1 MAEVVGLVTGVAGL
15 TPLVTGVVGGIRR
28 LRRIRRDSSE
38 IPEGLDALIK
48 ELSFLQ
54 VVIEN
59 SHAILHGPGADYCQE
74 SIIAV
79 AKGIEELLDKFPL
92 ESVLS
97 GKKPKLKEV
106 WDLRHWKEDVNALR
120 GTVEKAKQ
128 DLVLCLQTTQ
138 LNLIYAMI
146 QTPNLGAPSNPEAS
160 SSSDLVMDSEA
171 LSSSSPVKHTPHR
184 RVMRRDCA
192 VRACSCSCHRV
203 SRISRRFWALDYIG
217 LLPPGNK
224 CDQPSC
230 NASAY
235 GFRLRVALSQLG
247 IPWSVTMGLRL
258 LARVGSYTI
267 QPALQVERVVKYT
280 SPGFE
285 IIWRLE
291 NELIKVDE
299 ACMAFRKLARE
310 DPSLNFHADP
320 SGSSYIDTLLMDT
333 WGSMRRGSTTEDR
346 RRSDDQLSLLR
357 VLMSELEVTRGRDS
371 KRFLINCAK
380 RSEANAHIA
389 LLETALESGFDPT
402 TIDSPISSELS
413 HPRLGMTWEQDPL
426 LLQFLTLLCKNDQGF
441 GGMTPLHEAVLFG
454 KPEDVQHWA
463 TRSKKN
469 ERNFLGQTPLHLAI
483 SRPQHLQT
491 ILDAGHDRNAFDGYK
506 LTPLM
511 YAAVCNEIDAAKI
524 LIRAGADPLLRHSTN
539 NSTFANIAISR
550 TNWDFVMNIIRFLD
564 DEAMHATADL
574 LAKLVLSHLF
584 RGFKVPEVAGRDDC
598 LLQSLS
604 ICKSL
609 NFCPDLLL
617 RADSSQVSEA
627 RTLLHYARSAEEVD
641 ALLDHGFTMINQV
654 DQKGQHAL
662 MTVIYNPYNYD
673 PYDNDPEPIIAR
685 LLDAGADINL
695 QDKRGYTV
703 CHSVTQHYGYQSTW
717 DTGEQLDYLHTLIPR
732 GADVLIPD
740 NCRCSCSVSGCL
752 PTVVGL
758 ALCFIRT
765 LAEDSA
771 ALLTEWIIL
780 IFEICGK
787 ETAKQILLA
796 TIRRSKHKKLDM
808 THTCCR
814 RRQMD
819 FFNDV
824 PYPDLMPE
832 DDIDDILEEESEFTT
847 ILDDKMEQESKK
859 DFNSLLRTAILDTKP
874 PMNQTGHR
882 RWLKISIGNRR
893 LVPRHYVDHENDQ
906 FGVKGEW
913 NFASSSNQIRI
924 VLLCV
929 SSYILWLER
938 RFRKSESYGQATG
951 NPWGDG
957 YLRRLSWLHY
967 LCNVMEI
974 STEELIVE
982 LRREVALDSKMT
994 SEKKSVDADIEHFC
1008 QSWEEWSTKG
1018 PAMGV
1023 GSTDGFADWPLEEAS
1038 D

>member
-15 TPLVTGVVGGIRR
+15 TPLITGVVGGIRR
-28 LRRIRRDSSE
+28 LRRIRRDSAE

-54 VVIEN
+54 MVIEN
-59 SHAILHGPGADYCQE
+59 SHAILHGPAADYCQE

-138 LNLIYAMI
+138 LNLIYTMI

-171 LSSSSPVKHTPHR
+171 LSSSSLVKYTPHR
-184 RVMRRDCA
+184 RVARRDCA
-192 VRACSCSCHRV
+192 VRACSCSCHLV

-258 LARVGSYTI
+258 LAGVGSYTI

-299 ACMAFRKLARE
+299 ACMAFRKLARV
-310 DPSLNFHADP
+310 DPSLNLHVDP
-320 SGSSYIDTLLMDT
+320 SGSSYIDTLLKDT
-333 WGSMRRGSTTEDR
+333 WGSVGRGSTTDNR
-346 RRSDDQLSLLR
+346 RRSDDQLSLLQ

-380 RSEANAHIA
+380 KSEANAHIA

-413 HPRLGMTWEQDPL
+413 HPRLGMMWGQDPL
-426 LLQFLTLLCKNDQGF
+426 LLQFLTLLCKNNQGF

-454 KPEDVQHWA
+454 KSEDVQHWA

-483 SRPQHLQT
+483 SRPQHLQA
-491 ILDAGHDRNAFDGYK
+491 ILDAGHDRNAVDGYGF
-506 LTPLM
+506 TPLM
-511 YAAVCNEIDAAKI
+511 YAAVCNEIDAARI
-524 LIRAGADPLLRHSTN
+524 LIRAGADALLRHSVYN
-539 NSTFANIAISR
+539 CTFAYIAISR
-550 TNWDFVMNIIRFLD
+550 TNWDFVNNLFRFLD
-564 DEAMHATADL
+564 DEAMQDTADM
-574 LAKLVLSHLF
+574 LAKLIVSHLAVND
-584 RGFKVPEVAGRDDC
+584 RIPRTAERADC

-604 ICKSL
+604 MCKSL
-609 NFCPDLLL
+609 NFCPKLLL
-617 RADSSQVSEA
+617 RADSSQVTEG
-627 RTLLHYARSAEEVD
+627 RTLLHYAHSAKEVD
-641 ALLDHGFTMINQV
+641 ALLDCGFTMINQV
-654 DQKGQHAL
+654 DQKDRL
-662 MTVIYNPYNYD
+662 IT
-673 PYDNDPEPIIAR
+673 R

-703 CHSVTQHYGYQSTW
+703 CHTVAQYFEYRSTSRI
-717 DTGEQLDYLHTLIPR
+717 GEQLDYLHTLITR

-752 PTVVGL
+752 PIVVGSD
-758 ALCFIRT
+758 T
-765 LAEDSA
+765 WAEDLA
-771 ALLTEWIIL
+771 ALLTEWFIL

-796 TIRRSKHKKLDM
+796 TIRQSEHEKLDM
-808 THTCCR
+808 THTCCGWR
-814 RRQMD
+814 EMD
-819 FFNDV
+819 FFSDV

-832 DDIDDILEEESEFTT
+832 DDIDDILEEESEFTR
-847 ILDDKMEQESKK
+847 ILDEKLEQESKK
-859 DFNSLLRTAILDTKP
+859 DFNSLLRNAILDTKP
-874 PMNQTGHR
+874 PMDQTGHR
-882 RWLKISIGNRR
+882 RWLKIGIGNRWLLR
-893 LVPRHYVDHENDQ
+893 RHYVDHENDQ
-906 FGVKGEW
+906 FAAQFQR
-913 NFASSSNQIRI
+913 NPYSSSNQIRI
-924 VLLCV
+924 VV
-929 SSYILWLER
+929 SSVSSHVLWLER
-938 RFRKSESYGQATG
+938 RFRKSESSDEATG
-951 NPWGDG
+951 NPWRDG

-974 STEELIVE
+974 STEELIRG
-982 LRREVALDSKMT
+982 LRHEAALDNMRT
-994 SEKKSVDADIEHFC
+994 GEKKVVDGDIKHFC
-1008 QSWEEWSTKG
+1008 QSWEEWSAKG

>member
-28 LRRIRRDSSE
+28 LRRIRRDSAE

-54 VVIEN
+54 MVIEN

-74 SIIAV
+74 IIIAV
-79 AKGIEELLDKFPL
+79 AKGIEELLHRFPL

-128 DLVLCLQTTQ
+128 DLVLYLQTTQ
-138 LNLIYAMI
+138 LNLIYTMT

-171 LSSSSPVKHTPHR
+171 LSSSSLVKCTPHQ
-184 RVMRRDCA
+184 RVARRDCA

-258 LARVGSYTI
+258 LAGVGSYTI

-285 IIWRLE
+285 IIWRLRHK
-291 NELIKVDE
+291 LIKADE
-299 ACMAFRKLARE
+299 ACMAFRKLAQE
-310 DPSLNFHADP
+310 DPSLNLHVDP
-320 SGSSYIDTLLMDT
+320 SGSSYIDTLLKRT
-333 WGSMRRGSTTEDR
+333 WGATGTGSTTDSR
-346 RRSDDQLSLLR
+346 RRFDDQLSLLR
-357 VLMSELEVTRGRDS
+357 VLMSELEVTRGGDN
-371 KRFLINCAK
+371 KRFLMKCAEGS
-380 RSEANAHIA
+380 R
-389 LLETALESGFDPT
+389 
-402 TIDSPISSELS
+402 
-413 HPRLGMTWEQDPL
+413 
-426 LLQFLTLLCKNDQGF
+426 FLTVLCKNNQGF

-454 KPEDVQHWA
+454 KSEDVQLWA

-469 ERNFLGQTPLHLAI
+469 ERNFLGQTPLHLAV
-483 SRPQHLQT
+483 SRPQHLQA
-491 ILDAGHDRNAFDGYK
+491 ILDADHDRNAVDGYG

-511 YAAVCNEIDAAKI
+511 YAAVCNEIDAARI
-524 LIRAGADPLLRHSTN
+524 LIRAGADPLLRCSAYDG
-539 NSTFANIAISR
+539 TFANIAISR
-550 TNWDFVMNIIRFLD
+550 NNWDFVNNLFRFLD
-564 DEAMHATADL
+564 DEAMHAAVDV
-574 LAKLVLSHLF
+574 LAKLVVSDLAVNDRIL
-584 RGFKVPEVAGRDDC
+584 RTAERADC

-604 ICKSL
+604 MCKSL
-609 NFCPDLLL
+609 NFCPELLL
-617 RADSSQVSEA
+617 RADSSQVTEG
-627 RTLLHYARSAEEVD
+627 RTLLHYAHSAEEVD
-641 ALLDHGFTMINQV
+641 ALLDRGFTMIHQV

-662 MTVIYNPYNYD
+662 MSMICNPHYSNLD
-673 PYDNDPEPIIAR
+673 PLITR
-685 LLDAGADINL
+685 LLDASADINL

-703 CHSVTQHYGYQSTW
+703 CHTVTQYSQYRSIW
-717 DTGEQLDYLHTLIPR
+717 DIGEQLDYLHTLITR

-752 PTVVGL
+752 PVVVG
-758 ALCFIRT
+758 ADMCFIHT
-765 LAEDSA
+765 LEEDSA

-814 RRQMD
+814 RGHMD
-819 FFNDV
+819 FLNDV

-832 DDIDDILEEESEFTT
+832 DDIDDILEEETEFTT

-874 PMNQTGHR
+874 PTDQKGHR
-882 RWLKISIGNRR
+882 LWPNFGNRWMPR
-893 LVPRHYVDHENDQ
+893 RHYVDHENDR
-906 FGVKGEW
+906 
-913 NFASSSNQIRI
+913 FAFEDERDLDYSPNQIR
-924 VLLCV
+924 VVVMCV
-929 SSYILWLER
+929 SSYVLWLER
-938 RFRKSESYGQATG
+938 RFRKSESSGQATG
-951 NPWGDG
+951 NPWRDG
-957 YLRRLSWLHY
+957 YLRRISWLHY

-974 STEELIVE
+974 SIEELIVG
-982 LRREVALDSKMT
+982 LRYKVSFKSKRT
-994 SEKKSVDADIEHFC
+994 GEKNIADGDIEHFC

-1018 PAMGV
+1018 PAIGV

>member
-28 LRRIRRDSSE
+28 LRRIRRDSAE

-54 VVIEN
+54 VVIES
-59 SHAILHGPGADYCQE
+59 SHAILHGPAADYCRE

-128 DLVLCLQTTQ
+128 DLVLCLQMTQ
-138 LNLIYAMI
+138 LNLIYTMI

-160 SSSDLVMDSEA
+160 SSPDLVTDSEA
-171 LSSSSPVKHTPHR
+171 LSSSSLVKYTPHR

-258 LARVGSYTI
+258 LAGVRGYTI

-285 IIWRLE
+285 IIWRLQYQ
-291 NELIKVDE
+291 LIKADE

-310 DPSLNFHADP
+310 DPSLNLHVDP
-320 SGSSYIDTLLMDT
+320 SGSSYIDTLLEYP
-333 WGSMRRGSTTEDR
+333 WGSTGTGSTTDSR
-346 RRSDDQLSLLR
+346 RRLDDQLSLLQ
-357 VLMSELEVTRGRDS
+357 VLMSELEVTRGRES
-371 KRFLINCAK
+371 KSFLIKCAK
-380 RSEANAHIA
+380 GSKVNAHVA
-389 LLETALESGFDPT
+389 LLETALKSGFDPT
-402 TIDSPISSELS
+402 TIDSPIPSEWS
-413 HPRLGMTWEQDPL
+413 KPSWEVEWKQDQL
-426 LLQFLTLLCKNDQGF
+426 FLQFLTVLCKNNQGF

-454 KPEDVQHWA
+454 KPEDVQLWA

-469 ERNFLGQTPLHLAI
+469 ERNFLGQTPLHLAV
-483 SRPQHLQT
+483 SRPQHLQA
-491 ILDAGHDRNAFDGYK
+491 ILDAGHDRNAVDGYE

-524 LIRAGADPLLRHSTN
+524 LIRAGADPLLRPSTF
-539 NSTFANIAISR
+539 SITFANIAVNR
-550 TNWDFVMNIIRFLD
+550 TNWDFIKNLFCFLD

-574 LAKLVLSHLF
+574 LAKLVVSHLF
-584 RGFKVPEVAGRDDC
+584 LGRPGMAGRGDC

-609 NFCPDLLL
+609 NFCPELLL
-617 RADSSQVSEA
+617 RADSSQVTEG
-627 RTLLHYARSAEEVD
+627 RTLLHHAHSAEDVD
-641 ALLDHGFTMINQV
+641 ALLDCGFTMINQV

-662 MTVIYNPYNYD
+662 MSVICNAPYSNLD
-673 PYDNDPEPIIAR
+673 PLITR

-703 CHSVTQHYGYQSTW
+703 CHTVTQYSKYRSTW
-717 DTGEQLDYLHTLIPR
+717 DIGELLDYLHTLITR

-752 PTVVGL
+752 PIVVDF
-758 ALCFIRT
+758 ALCFVRT
-765 LAEDSA
+765 LEEDSA

-796 TIRRSKHKKLDM
+796 TIRRSEHKRLDM
-808 THTCCR
+808 THTCCEW
-814 RRQMD
+814 RQMD

-859 DFNSLLRTAILDTKP
+859 DFNSLLRNAILDTKP
-874 PMNQTGHR
+874 PTDQKGHR
-882 RWLKISIGNRR
+882 RWPKVGIENRR
-893 LVPRHYVDHENDQ
+893 MP
-906 FGVKGEW
+906 
-913 NFASSSNQIRI
+913 
-924 VLLCV
+924 V
-929 SSYILWLER
+929 SS
-938 RFRKSESYGQATG
+938 
-951 NPWGDG
+951 
-957 YLRRLSWLHY
+957 
-967 LCNVMEI
+967 
-974 STEELIVE
+974 
-982 LRREVALDSKMT
+982 
-994 SEKKSVDADIEHFC
+994 
-1008 QSWEEWSTKG
+1008 
-1018 PAMGV
+1018 
-1023 GSTDGFADWPLEEAS
+1023 
-1038 D
+1038 